1 MQWMRDYKVDQ
12 EIVKIIQER
21 MRACYQREGNSHE
34 QNCSKEMQQF
44 DEVTRDYMSRY
55 GDLGAY
61 ASGRKC
67 LMKQK
72 QRMMEEQA
80 KSATA

>member
-1 MQWMRDYKVDQ
+1 MPFH
-12 EIVKIIQER
+12 I
-21 MRACYQREGNSHE
+21 ACLILYV
-34 QNCSKEMQQF
+34 F
-44 DEVTRDYMSRY
+44 AVLD